1 MAQIIMTT
9 KARHKQTTLTKRN
22 KARRWKLKNAAC
34 GRLENL
40 SHRLKHPMY
49 VEVFVTVR
57 HSGVKCSFV
66 HSLDILYVV
75 PLSISLS
82 GGSAKEILHT
92 ADTVSVCWFH
102 FAFFFFFFAC
112 GSFKSGNACV
122 FIGTWKKKR
131 NGKEAWHCFF
141 FSFGERDT

>member
-82 GGSAKEILHT
+82 VRRKSCTLRTLCQSAGFT
-92 ADTVSVCWFH
+92 SP
-102 FAFFFFFFAC
+102 FFFFCLWQFQIR
-112 GSFKSGNACV
+112 KCV
-122 FIGTWKKKR
+122 CLHRHMKKKR
-131 NGKEAWHCFF
+131 GMEKKRGTVFF